1 MMKGYLQS
9 KGIKVSVNKVARSLK
24 RVVPESYQRRR
35 QNTLDCVNPVQYAAL
50 YFGHKLHIDQNEKLK
65 MYGVTYVVARD
76 GFSGKIVSFVT
87 MPIKSNTVI
96 YEAIYR

>member
-1 MMKGYLQS
+1 MCCPRVIS
-9 KGIKVSVNKVARSLK
+9 KTTS
-24 RVVPESYQRRR
+24 
-35 QNTLDCVNPVQYAAL
+35 NTLDRVNPVQYAAL

-65 MYGVTYVVARD
+65 MYGVTHVVARD

-87 MPIKSNTVI
+87 MPVKGNIVI

>member
-1 MMKGYLQS
+1 MKGYPQS
-9 KGIKVSVNKVARSLK
+9 KGFKVSESRVAKSLQC
-24 RVVPESYQRRR
+24 VAPEQYESRR
-35 QNTLDCVNPVQYAAL
+35 QNTLDRVNPVGYVAL

-65 MYGVTYVVARD
+65 MYGVTHVIARD